1 MTTIVTT
8 GRTDLDDLFK
18 LSDILQHKNLSHTP
32 FLAFVADGETV
43 TVRLVSS
50 ADELVES
57 YAAETPVMIQWAGKW
72 RSDFFRM
79 TVADVAWGLQRLR
92 RARAREQQPAIAPA
106 STTSGGCSTAEGVAS
121 RMTGSPHGRPPANV
135 ERHATNVAA
144 PSGQ

>member
-79 TVADVAWGLQRLR
+79 TVADVAWGLERRR
-92 RARAREQQPAIAPA
+92 RARAREQQP
-106 STTSGGCSTAEGVAS
+106 GCSICG
-121 RMTGSPHGRPPANV
+121 GSIADGYRPREDELGWLKLCRGCCESYDREHPRPAL
-135 ERHATNVAA
+135 R
-144 PSGQ
+144 